1 MDLVPKLGAILSMRA
16 VRGVGAIRIGE
27 PLGAHVRRGIS
38 ARVAVTIPVRT
49 GVAVGS
55 VGMHLMAQRRAILAE
70 HSVCRIGAIGIGAA
84 RSAHVRRGIAARV
97 SVAVTMQCG
106 VAMAVAVPVPMN
118 AGVAVA
124 AAMATTE
131 ATKMF
136 VATAVATEPAA
147 AVPVTCQCHA
157 RR

>member
-1 MDLVPKLGAILSMRA
+1 MDLVPKLGAIFSMRA
-16 VRGVGAIRIGE
+16 VRGVGAIGIGE
-27 PLGAHVRRGIS
+27 PLGTHVRRGIP

-70 HSVCRIGAIGIGAA
+70 HSVCRIGAIGIGTA
-84 RSAHVRRGIAARV
+84 RSAHVRCGIAARV
-97 SVAVTMQCG
+97 SVAVTM
-106 VAMAVAVPVPMN
+106 PVPMN

-136 VATAVATEPAA
+136 VATTVAAEPAA
-147 AVPVTCQCHA
+147 AVPVPRQC
-157 RR
+157 